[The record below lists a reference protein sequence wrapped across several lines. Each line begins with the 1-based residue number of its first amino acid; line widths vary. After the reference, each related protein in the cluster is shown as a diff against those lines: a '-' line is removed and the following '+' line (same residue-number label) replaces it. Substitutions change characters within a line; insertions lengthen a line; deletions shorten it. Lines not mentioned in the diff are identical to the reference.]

1 MAIDCDPFPNLPT
14 DTSGR
19 EPQGLQKSHWRQ
31 EARNRMNSDYR
42 IALLRE
48 LRDQQVRFAPRGKR
62 SEQADRAEKL
72 LSELDPRKDY
82 PFDFLFYRVTQVR
95 PDANTPR
102 LIKGDDAV
110 HDLRLFVEDITDS
123 MNLRVE
129 EATEPV
135 HTVEDLSKMFNV
147 STKTISRWRDKGL
160 VSRRFV
166 SEGRKRVGFLH
177 SSVERFV
184 KQNRTRIE
192 RGERFSQM
200 TDAQRDEIIDRARQI
215 AATGANLSEVAR
227 TVANEALRSVETI
240 RYTIK
245 NFDRKNPKMAVFPEQ
260 RDSLSDE
267 DQRAIYQQHKR
278 GVSTVMLAKRYRR
291 TRGSIIRILNEQ
303 RAAKVFELPLDYI
316 PNPEFEVEANAE
328 TICGEMPVSTDAP
341 RKIKPPAGL
350 PPYLASLYEVP
361 LLNREQEYHLFRK
374 MNYLKFKANNLRNQ
388 LDRSAPIVALMDQ
401 IEKLYEDSVAVKNK
415 IVQSNLRLVV
425 SIAKRHVAPGDD
437 FFGLISDGNMS
448 LIRAA
453 EKFDYARG
461 NKFSTYATWAIMK
474 NFARSIPDEFKYR
487 DRFRTSSDEVFSMH
501 EDARGDHLALEMD
514 QATRTDQIRKILDTL
529 DERERQIIVRR
540 FGLDH
545 RQEPLTLKEVGEEM
559 RVTKERIR
567 QLELRALSKLRV
579 AAEKAHIDEP
589 E

>member
-1 MAIDCDPFPNLPT
+1 
-14 DTSGR
+14 
-19 EPQGLQKSHWRQ
+19 
-31 EARNRMNSDYR
+31 MNSDYR

-48 LRDQQVRFAPRGKR
+48 LRDQQVRFAPRAKR
-62 SEQADRAEKL
+62 SEQADRAETL
-72 LSELDPRKDY
+72 LAELDPRKDY

-129 EATEPV
+129 EASEPV

-166 SEGRKRVGFLH
+166 AEGRKRVGFLH

-200 TDAQRDEIIDRARQI
+200 TDNQRDEIIDRARRI

-227 TVANEALRSVETI
+227 TVAHEMHRSVETI

-245 NFDRKNPKMAVFPEQ
+245 NFDRKYPKMALFPEQ
-260 RDSLSDE
+260 RDVLSEE

-303 RAAKVFELPLDYI
+303 RAAKIDELPLDYI
-316 PNPEFEVEANAE
+316 PNPDFENDSIVESFLA
-328 TICGEMPVSTDAP
+328 EMPVSTETP

-374 MNYLKFKANNLRNQ
+374 MNYLKFKASKLRNQ
-388 LDRSAPIVALMDQ
+388 LDRSAPLVALMDQ
-401 IEKLYEDSVAVKNK
+401 IEKLYEDALSVKNK

-425 SIAKRHVAPGDD
+425 SIAKRHVGASGDL
-437 FFGLISDGNMS
+437 FGLISDGNVS
-448 LIRAA
+448 LMRAA
-453 EKFDYARG
+453 DKFDYTRG
-461 NKFSTYATWAIMK
+461 FKFSTYAHWAIRK
-474 NFARSIPDEFKYR
+474 NFARSIPDEFKHR
-487 DRFRTSSDEVFSMH
+487 ERFRTSSEEIFQSR
-501 EDARGDHLALEMD
+501 EDARADHLAVEID
-514 QATRTDQIRKILDTL
+514 QQSRADQIGKILHTL
-529 DERERQIIVRR
+529 DEREQQIIVLR
-540 FGLDH
+540 FGLG
-545 RQEPLTLKEVGEEM
+545 QGSEPRTLKEVGEELG
-559 RVTKERIR
+559 VTKERIR
-567 QLELRALSKLRV
+567 QLELRALAKLRN
-579 AAEKAHIDEP
+579 AAEREKIDEP

>member
-1 MAIDCDPFPNLPT
+1 M
-14 DTSGR
+14 
-19 EPQGLQKSHWRQ
+19 
-31 EARNRMNSDYR
+31 MNSDYR

-48 LRDQQVRFAPRGKR
+48 LRDQQVRFAPRAKR
-62 SEQADRAEKL
+62 SEQADRAERL

-129 EATEPV
+129 EAAEPV

-147 STKTISRWRDKGL
+147 STKTIARWRDKGL

-166 SEGRKRVGFLH
+166 SDGRKRVGFLH

-200 TDAQRDEIIDRARQI
+200 TDSQRDEIIDRARQI
-215 AATGANLSEVAR
+215 AASGSNLSEVAR
-227 TVANEALRSVETI
+227 TVAHEVRRSVETI

-245 NFDRKNPKMAVFPEQ
+245 NFDRKHPSMAVFPEP
-260 RDSLSDE
+260 RETLREE

-278 GVSTVMLAKRYRR
+278 GVTTVMLAKRYRR

-303 RAAKVFELPLDYI
+303 RAAKILELPLDFI
-316 PNPEFEVEANAE
+316 PNPEFENEANVEAILGD
-328 TICGEMPVSTDAP
+328 TPVSSETP

-374 MNYLKFKANNLRNQ
+374 MNYLKFKASALRNQ
-388 LDRSAPIVALMDQ
+388 LNPAAPVVAVMDQ
-401 IEKLYEDSVAVKNK
+401 IEKLFEDSVAVKNK
-415 IVQSNLRLVV
+415 IVQANLRLVV

-487 DRFRTSSDEVFSMH
+487 DRFRTSSEEVFSMH
-501 EDARGDHLALEMD
+501 QDNRGDHVALEMD
-514 QATRTDQIRKILDTL
+514 QANRTDQIHKILETL

-545 RQEPLTLKEVGEEM
+545 QHEPLTLKEVGEEM

-567 QLELRALSKLRV
+567 QLELRALSKLRA
-579 AAEKAHIDEP
+579 AAEKAHIDIP